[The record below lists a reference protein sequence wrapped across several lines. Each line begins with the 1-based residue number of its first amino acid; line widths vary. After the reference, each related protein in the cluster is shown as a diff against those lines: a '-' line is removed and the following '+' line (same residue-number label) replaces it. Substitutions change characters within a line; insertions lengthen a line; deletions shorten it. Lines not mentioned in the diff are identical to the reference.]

1 MKDSVYIFRK
11 ITPHVIEASKFFP
24 VIVITGPRQTGK
36 TTLCNHIFEDFNY
49 YNLENIALRNAIA
62 QDPEGFLNSCG
73 DKVILDECQNYPD
86 LFSYIQVKV
95 DENRDRRF
103 ILTGSNNFSLL
114 EKMTQ
119 SMAGR
124 AAVFTLLPFAL
135 NELPPELVSRPTDN
149 ILLKGFYPAPL
160 FQKMP
165 SNLFYSNYYS
175 TYIERDVRQLKQITD
190 LGAFQKLIQLV
201 AGRVG
206 SELNASS
213 LANETGISSPTVKS
227 WITVLEASYIVYTLP
242 PYYVNISKRLTK
254 SPKLYFY
261 DTGLLCF
268 ILGIT
273 EIEQLK
279 VHPLRGAIFENLI
292 VSQMI
297 KAQLNCARRR
307 NLFFYR
313 ENSGREVD
321 IVRPD
326 AQFIDAFEV
335 KSSSTFNTEF
345 VKNLRYL
352 KDKLPSEVRKTSV
365 IYDGQTI
372 PPDIFNF
379 RDYFATGSDSK
390 C

>member
-1 MKDSVYIFRK
+1 MEDSGYIPRK
-11 ITPHVIEASKFFP
+11 ITPHIIEASKFFP

-62 QDPEGFLNSCG
+62 QDPEGFLNDCG

-95 DENRDRRF
+95 DENRNRRF

-114 EKMTQ
+114 EMTTQ

-135 NELPPELVSRPTDN
+135 NELPSELVSRPTDN
-149 ILLKGFYPAPL
+149 MLLKGFYPAPL
-160 FQKMP
+160 FQEMP
-165 SNLFYSNYYS
+165 AHLFYPNYYS

-206 SELNASS
+206 TELNASS

-345 VKNLRYL
+345 VKNLKYL
-352 KDKLPSEVRKTSV
+352 KDKLPSEVRKKSV

-379 RDYFATGSDSK
+379 RDYFASGSDSE